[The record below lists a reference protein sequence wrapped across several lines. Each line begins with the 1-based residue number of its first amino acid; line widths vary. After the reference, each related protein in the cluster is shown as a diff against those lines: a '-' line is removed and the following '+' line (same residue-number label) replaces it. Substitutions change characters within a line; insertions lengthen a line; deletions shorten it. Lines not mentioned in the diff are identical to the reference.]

1 MSLFNTFCENYLEEM
16 AAPRRGAIGIPKSA
30 VKTPG
35 FAGKEKF
42 GTQAGK
48 YTGGQMLNF
57 LGEFLTD
64 NGDRALD
71 YSEIQKLLDTFLKRK
86 GFGGTAAKY
95 WTRTL
100 GQAIYDF
107 GYQPEKPSEIT
118 DGKGEQP
125 EEFEADEVPEIVDS
139 KESSDEES
147 PDEEGRDEEPTS
159 DEPKSAPSQEAGEED
174 VLEDYWTK
182 KVYEYI
188 KDGGETPTSEED
200 VTGYIQKRAAQ
211 VRDSEAEG
219 EEFTARKI
227 KTLVSRGLL
236 KKESGG
242 YVAVE
247 KEVKQTEGEGT
258 GEVDTFD
265 RNSDER
271 DYGAE
276 DTVSKYA
283 SQWGERPEFGSQY
296 ENFDMMKAFSEIFK
310 SNSRE

>member
-16 AAPRRGAIGIPKSA
+16 SAPKRGTVGIPKSPI
-30 VKTPG
+30 KTPSFVG
-35 FAGKEKF
+35 RAKV
-42 GTQAGK
+42 TQAGK
-48 YTGGQMLNF
+48 YTGAEMLTF

-64 NGDRALD
+64 NGDRTLD

-125 EEFEADEVPEIVDS
+125 EEFEADEVPQIVDS
-139 KESSDEES
+139 EEVS
-147 PDEEGRDEEPTS
+147 GGGEGEDEEPTAE
-159 DEPKSAPSQEAGEED
+159 EPKPPASQEAEEED

-200 VTGYIQKRAAQ
+200 VSGYIQKRAAQ
-211 VRDSEAEG
+211 VRDSEAEN
-219 EEFTARKI
+219 EEFVVRKI
-227 KTLVSRGLL
+227 KILVSKGLL
-236 KKESGG
+236 KKEGEG

-247 KEVKQTEGEGT
+247 KEIEQKEGEGT

-265 RNSDER
+265 REGDER

-276 DTVSKYA
+276 DTIAKYA

>member
-16 AAPRRGAIGIPKSA
+16 SAPRRGAVGIPKSA

-35 FAGKEKF
+35 FAAKEKF

-139 KESSDEES
+139 EEVS
-147 PDEEGRDEEPTS
+147 GGGEGEDEEPTAE
-159 DEPKSAPSQEAGEED
+159 EPKPPASQEAEED

-211 VRDSEAEG
+211 VRDSEAENK
-219 EEFTARKI
+219 EFVVRKI
-227 KTLVSRGLL
+227 EILVSKGLL
-236 KKESGG
+236 KKEGEG

-247 KEVKQTEGEGT
+247 KEIEQKEGEGT

-265 RNSDER
+265 REGDER

-276 DTVSKYA
+276 DTINKYA